1 MQTSITFPFQV
12 PKSHN
17 TPLDSGWNPRPSPL
31 KWTGHMKQANTQ
43 TCLPSL
49 EAFYTSTLSHVHLLS
64 FCQKLTCKWRISI
77 WKPGIIRACDLTSSM
92 CASFFGFSGR
102 FGDVILMNQRIPFQK
117 HPRDSTTLLAH
128 CTALSQSE
136 NMKAGTSSAVQ
147 TVCGL
152 CLNSLV
158 S

>member
-1 MQTSITFPFQV
+1 MTFPFQV
-12 PKSHN
+12 HKSHN
-17 TPLDSGWNPRPSPL
+17 TPLDSRWNHKPSPL

-49 EAFYTSTLSHVHLLS
+49 EAFCTSTLLHVYLLPL
-64 FCQKLTCKWRISI
+64 CQKSTFKWHISFL
-77 WKPGIIRACDLTSSM
+77 KPGIICVCDLTSSM
-92 CASFFGFSGR
+92 CVSFFGFSGH
-102 FGDVILMNQRIPFQK
+102 FGDVILMNQRSPFQK
-117 HPRDSTTLLAH
+117 HPRDSTTPHPAH
-128 CTALSQSE
+128 CTALGQSE
-136 NMKAGTSSAVQ
+136 NMKAGTSPAVQ